1 MMKHN
6 ALIMAT
12 ALLKVIQM
20 PIGAEA
26 QNECSDFDEKYI
38 RHLMNKITW
47 II

>member
-12 ALLKVIQM
+12 ALLKIIQM
-20 PIGAEA
+20 PIGAEI
-26 QNECSDFDEKYI
+26 QNERSDFGEKYI
-38 RHLMNKITW
+38 RHLMDKITW